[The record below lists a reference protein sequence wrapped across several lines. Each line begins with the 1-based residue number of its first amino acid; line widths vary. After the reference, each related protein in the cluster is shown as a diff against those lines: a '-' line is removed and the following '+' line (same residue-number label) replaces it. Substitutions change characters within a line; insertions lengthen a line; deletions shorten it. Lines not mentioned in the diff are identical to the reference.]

1 MSPSPV
7 TRPTSH
13 ARILLVE
20 EQTGSRNLLT
30 LVLSRLG
37 YEVDAALSCRE
48 ALDRLSKS
56 PYRVVLLSGTLPD
69 TGLVEAVR
77 RVRDLPG
84 ASTPA
89 VLVMDGEDPGLRAAC
104 LAVGA
109 QGYLSRPVEIE
120 PLLRSIRNVM
130 AANPAERE
138 DAPSPEPVVD
148 LDHLAG
154 FTDGDQELESEL
166 AELYLSTAEVYLD
179 KLAHALSSGDPW
191 TETAHALKGASN
203 NLGARRVAELAR
215 RAEHADPHAEDLEA
229 LREAVEEVRRFFAD
243 RRQP

>member
-1 MSPSPV
+1 MSLSTV
-7 TRPTSH
+7 TRSASH

-37 YEVDAALSCRE
+37 YDVEAVATCGQ
-48 ALDRLSKS
+48 ALDQLSKS

-69 TGLVEAVR
+69 TGLVDAVR
-77 RVRDLPG
+77 RVRALPQP
-84 ASTPA
+84 STPA
-89 VLVMDGEDPGLRAAC
+89 VVVMAGEDPELRTAC
-104 LAVGA
+104 LGAGA
-109 QGYLSRPVEIE
+109 QGCLPRPVEIE

-130 AANPAERE
+130 VADPAERQ
-138 DAPSPEPVVD
+138 DTPTPQPPVD

-154 FTDGDQELESEL
+154 FTDGDPRLESEL
-166 AELYLSTAEVYLD
+166 AELYLSTADVYLD
-179 KLAHALSSGDPW
+179 KLAQALAAGGPW

-215 RAEHADPHAEDLEA
+215 RAEHTEPHAEELQA
-229 LREAVEEVRRFFAD
+229 LRDAVQEVRRFFAD
-243 RRQP
+243 RQP